1 MTTSETHTSNL
12 STKPQ
17 LGLKHSLAYSAPVL
31 VSTLLLGPLGI
42 LQGIYAKF
50 FGLSLTTI
58 ALALLVGRIV
68 DAVTDPAV
76 GFLSDR
82 AYARTGKRAQ
92 LVVIGAILLVISGYF
107 LYVPTSILGFDAFD
121 ISAEDGTSKVS
132 GAYFLFWLVVTYCAW
147 TLFEIP
153 HLAWGGE
160 LAHSSNDK
168 TRLYS
173 LRAMVATLG
182 GLLFF
187 AIPYLPI
194 FETREITPQTLQLT
208 IIASAFLM
216 LPLLYISIKHTPK
229 PNAPITL
236 QTESQIEP
244 QTDPQT
250 NNRKST
256 TELASTLKSMAS
268 NRHFVLFVTSFL
280 FSGLGGGCSAAM
292 AYIFIDSYLGL
303 ADKYPMIGI
312 IVSLVAIP
320 SIALWYKLCG
330 IFGKKRCWLIGLFI
344 NIICFSGF
352 SQLAPESSP
361 FIPLLILTTIM
372 AVTGPALSVAPLS
385 LLSDIIDYGTL
396 TSGKNQAGSYF
407 SVFTFLAKVNIAI
420 GTTAGLGI
428 AGWYGFDAS
437 ATVHS
442 TESIFGLQ
450 LSVIYLPIALM
461 VAATAVVFF
470 IPMNEEQHRKIRKE
484 LDIREA
490 ELQKSLHCS
499 QTAAHECS
507 TDAGLF
513 SEAVVETGVR

>member
-1 MTTSETHTSNL
+1 
-12 STKPQ
+12 
-17 LGLKHSLAYSAPVL
+17 
-31 VSTLLLGPLGI
+31 
-42 LQGIYAKF
+42 
-50 FGLSLTTI
+50 
-58 ALALLVGRIV
+58 
-68 DAVTDPAV
+68 
-76 GFLSDR
+76 
-82 AYARTGKRAQ
+82 
-92 LVVIGAILLVISGYF
+92 
-107 LYVPTSILGFDAFD
+107 LGFEAFD
-121 ISAEDGTSKVS
+121 TSAEDGTSKVS
-132 GAYFLFWLVVTYCAW
+132 GTYFLFWLVVTYCAW

-173 LRAMVATLG
+173 IRTMVAMLG

-187 AIPYLPI
+187 GIPYLPF

-208 IIASAFLM
+208 IITAAFLM
-216 LPLLYISIKHTPK
+216 LPLIYISIKYTPK
-229 PNAPITL
+229 PNAPVSSQIAL
-236 QTESQIEP
+236 QTESQIAPQTESQIERQTEP
-244 QTDPQT
+244 QTD
-250 NNRKST
+250 NRKST

-303 ADKYPMIGI
+303 AEKYPMIGI
-312 IVSLVAIP
+312 TVSLVAIP

-344 NIICFSGF
+344 NIICFSGY

-385 LLSDIIDYGTL
+385 LLSDIIDHGTL

-407 SVFTFLAKVNIAI
+407 SVFTFLAKTNVAI
-420 GTTAGLGI
+420 GTAAGLGI

-470 IPMNEEQHRKIRKE
+470 IPMNEEKHRKIRQE

-490 ELQKSLHCS
+490 ELRKSLHRS
-499 QTAAHECS
+499 QAVAHECS
-507 TDAGLF
+507 TGVESGITGAG
-513 SEAVVETGVR
+513 TIKY

>member
-17 LGLKHSLAYSAPVL
+17 LELKHSLAYSAPVL

-58 ALALLVGRIV
+58 ALALFVGRIV

-82 AYARTGKRAQ
+82 AYARTGNRAQ

-107 LYVPTSILGFDAFD
+107 LYVPTSILGFEAFD
-121 ISAEDGTSKVS
+121 ASAEDGTSKVS
-132 GAYFLFWLVVTYCAW
+132 GIYFLFWLVVTYCAW

-173 LRAMVATLG
+173 IRAMVATLG

-216 LPLLYISIKHTPK
+216 LPLLYMSIKHTPK
-229 PNAPITL
+229 PNAPVS
-236 QTESQIEP
+236 SQIER
-244 QTDPQT
+244 QTD
-250 NNRKST
+250 NRKST

-303 ADKYPMIGI
+303 AEKYPMIGI
-312 IVSLVAIP
+312 TVSLVAIP

-344 NIICFSGF
+344 NIICFSGY

-407 SVFTFLAKVNIAI
+407 SVLTFLAKTNVAI

-428 AGWYGFDAS
+428 AGWYGFDAT

-470 IPMNEEQHRKIRKE
+470 IPMNEEQHRKIRRE

-490 ELQKSLHCS
+490 EVQKSLRRS
-499 QTAAHECS
+499 ETAAHECS
-507 TDAGLF
+507 TD
-513 SEAVVETGVR
+513 VEYG

>member
-1 MTTSETHTSNL
+1 
-12 STKPQ
+12 
-17 LGLKHSLAYSAPVL
+17 
-31 VSTLLLGPLGI
+31 
-42 LQGIYAKF
+42 
-50 FGLSLTTI
+50 
-58 ALALLVGRIV
+58 
-68 DAVTDPAV
+68 
-76 GFLSDR
+76 
-82 AYARTGKRAQ
+82 
-92 LVVIGAILLVISGYF
+92 
-107 LYVPTSILGFDAFD
+107 
-121 ISAEDGTSKVS
+121 
-132 GAYFLFWLVVTYCAW
+132 
-147 TLFEIP
+147 
-153 HLAWGGE
+153 
-160 LAHSSNDK
+160 
-168 TRLYS
+168 
-173 LRAMVATLG
+173 MVATLG

-187 AIPYLPI
+187 GIPYLPI

-216 LPLLYISIKHTPK
+216 LPLIYISIKHTPK
-229 PNAPITL
+229 PSAPIAP
-236 QTESQIEP
+236 QTEPQIEP
-244 QTDPQT
+244 QTEPQIAPETEPQT
-250 NNRKST
+250 ENREST
-256 TELASTLKSMAS
+256 TELTSTLKSMAS

-303 ADKYPMIGI
+303 AEKYPMIGI

-344 NIICFSGF
+344 NIICLSGF

-361 FIPLLILTTIM
+361 FIPLLILATIM

-385 LLSDIIDYGTL
+385 LLSDIVDYGTL
-396 TSGKNQAGSYF
+396 NSGKNQAGSYF
-407 SVFTFLAKVNIAI
+407 SAFTFLAKTNVAI

-490 ELQKSLHCS
+490 ELQMSLHRS
-499 QTAAHECS
+499 QAAAHEGS
-507 TDAGLF
+507 TDAALF
-513 SEAVVETGVR
+513 SEATSEAIQASKALSKHSEESYTEEVKL

>member
-17 LGLKHSLAYSAPVL
+17 LGLKHGLAYSAPVL

-42 LQGIYAKF
+42 LQGIYAKY

-82 AYARTGKRAQ
+82 AYARTGNRAQ
-92 LVVIGAILLVISGYF
+92 FVVIGAILLVISGYF

-121 ISAEDGTSKVS
+121 TSAEDGTSKVS
-132 GAYFLFWLVVTYCAW
+132 GTYFLFWLVVTYCAW

-173 LRAMVATLG
+173 FRAMVATLG

-187 AIPYLPI
+187 AIPYLPF

-208 IIASAFLM
+208 IITAAFLM
-216 LPLLYISIKHTPK
+216 LPLLYMSIKYTPK
-229 PNAPITL
+229 PNAPVS
-236 QTESQIEP
+236 SQKEP
-244 QTDPQT
+244 QTD
-250 NNRKST
+250 NRKST
-256 TELASTLKSMAS
+256 TKLASTLKSMSS

-280 FSGLGGGCSAAM
+280 FSGLGAGCSAAM

-344 NIICFSGF
+344 NIICLSGY

-361 FIPLLILTTIM
+361 FIPLLILATIM
-372 AVTGPALSVAPLS
+372 AVASPALSVAPLS

-407 SVFTFLAKVNIAI
+407 SALTFLAKTNAAI

-442 TESIFGLQ
+442 TESILGLQ

-470 IPMNEEQHRKIRKE
+470 IPMNEEQHRKIRQE

-490 ELQKSLHCS
+490 ELQASLH
-499 QTAAHECS
+499 QQ
-507 TDAGLF
+507 
-513 SEAVVETGVR
+513 

>member
-68 DAVTDPAV
+68 DAVTDPAI

-82 AYARTGKRAQ
+82 AYARTGNRAQ
-92 LVVIGAILLVISGYF
+92 FVVIGAILLVISGYF

-121 ISAEDGTSKVS
+121 TSAEDGTSKVS
-132 GAYFLFWLVVTYCAW
+132 GIYFLFWLVVTYCAW

-153 HLAWGGE
+153 HLAWGSE

-173 LRAMVATLG
+173 IRTMVATLG

-187 AIPYLPI
+187 AIPYLPL

-208 IIASAFLM
+208 IIVSAFLM
-216 LPLLYISIKHTPK
+216 LPLIYISIKYTPK
-229 PNAPITL
+229 PNAPVSSQIAP
-236 QTESQIEP
+236 QTEP
-244 QTDPQT
+244 KTDH
-250 NNRKST
+250 RKST

-312 IVSLVAIP
+312 IASLVAIP

-344 NIICFSGF
+344 NIICFSGY
-352 SQLAPESSP
+352 SQLAPESAP
-361 FIPLLILTTIM
+361 FIPLLILMTIL
-372 AVTGPALSVAPLS
+372 AVTSPALSVAPLS

-407 SVFTFLAKVNIAI
+407 SVLTFLAKTNIAI

-470 IPMNEEQHRKIRKE
+470 IPMNEEQHRKIRQE

-490 ELQKSLHCS
+490 EL
-499 QTAAHECS
+499 
-507 TDAGLF
+507 
-513 SEAVVETGVR
+513 RN

>member
-1 MTTSETHTSNL
+1 MTTPETHSSNL

-17 LGLKHSLAYSAPVL
+17 LELKYGLTYSAPVI

-58 ALALLVGRIV
+58 ALALFVGRIV

-82 AYARTGKRAQ
+82 AYARTGNRAQ

-107 LYVPTSILGFDAFD
+107 LYVPTSILGFEAFD

-132 GAYFLFWLVVTYCAW
+132 GTYFLFWLVVTYCAW

-173 LRAMVATLG
+173 VRAMVATLG

-187 AIPYLPI
+187 AIPYLPL

-216 LPLLYISIKHTPK
+216 LPLLYMSIKHTPK
-229 PNAPITL
+229 PSASIAL
-236 QTESQIEP
+236 QTEP
-244 QTDPQT
+244 QTGS
-250 NNRKST
+250 REST
-256 TELASTLKSMAS
+256 TTLASTLKSMAS
-268 NRHFVLFVTSFL
+268 NRHFVLFVTSL
-280 FSGLGGGCSAAM
+280 LLSGLGAGCSAAM
-292 AYIFIDSYLGL
+292 GYIFIDSYLGL

-312 IVSLVAIP
+312 IISLVAIP

-330 IFGKKRCWLIGLFI
+330 IFGKKRCWIIGLFI
-344 NIICFSGF
+344 NIICLSGY

-361 FIPLLILTTIM
+361 FIPLLILATII
-372 AVTGPALSVAPLS
+372 AVTGPALGVAPLS

-407 SVFTFLAKVNIAI
+407 SVLTFVSKTNVAI

-470 IPMNEEQHRKIRKE
+470 IPMNEEQHRKIRQE

-490 ELQKSLHCS
+490 ELQKSLHGT
-499 QTAAHECS
+499 QTAVHECS
-507 TDAGLF
+507 TDAGLS
-513 SEAVVETGVR
+513 SEVTSEVVQQ